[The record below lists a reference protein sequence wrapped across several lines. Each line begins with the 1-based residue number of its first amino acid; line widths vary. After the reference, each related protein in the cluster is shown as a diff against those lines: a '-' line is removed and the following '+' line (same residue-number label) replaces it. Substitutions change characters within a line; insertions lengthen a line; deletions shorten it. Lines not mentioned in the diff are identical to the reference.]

1 LFIFIHITRDNMI
14 QKVVHKCSLDDSN
27 QIQKDL
33 EYWLSKTPE
42 ERIEAVEILRR
53 QYHGNSERLQRVAR
67 VILKSGSGKAT

>member
-1 LFIFIHITRDNMI
+1 MI

-27 QIQKDL
+27 QIQSDL

-67 VILKSGSGKAT
+67 VIRKKQKGSREKKRPG